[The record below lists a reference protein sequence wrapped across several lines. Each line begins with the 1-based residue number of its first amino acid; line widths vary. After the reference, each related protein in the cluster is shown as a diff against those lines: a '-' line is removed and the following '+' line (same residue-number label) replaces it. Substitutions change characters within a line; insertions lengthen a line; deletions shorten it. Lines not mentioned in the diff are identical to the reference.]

1 MHYLY
6 KKQHTGFLIPQ
17 KTLTFVLFIT
27 DFEIMKY
34 HRVLVEAI
42 VYALQ
47 QIFIENRQADKVIEY
62 VLKSNKKWGSRDRA
76 FIAENTY
83 EIVRWWRLLK
93 FVLELSSV
101 KVTDEA
107 FFWHAF
113 AAWRIIQG
121 DKLPDWQEF
130 SKISPKQ
137 ILARYEEAQT
147 VRKIKE
153 SIPDWLDQIGEE
165 ELGGQWQAELQAMN
179 KQASV
184 VLRTNTLKTTL
195 PDLKKKFKELDIETE
210 TVSNIADALVLKKR
224 ANVFSTEPFKNG
236 LFEVQDAG
244 SQLIAPF
251 LEVQAG
257 MRVIDACA
265 GAGGKTLHLA
275 TLMENK
281 GRIIAMDIEDY
292 KLQELQ
298 RRARRN
304 GIGNIETKL
313 IESKTIKR
321 LKESADRLLLDVP
334 CSGLGV
340 LRRNPD
346 AKWKLKPEFIEN
358 IKKTQ
363 TEILSNYSKMLKH
376 GGKMVYATCSIL
388 PSESELQVQ
397 KFLQQNTD
405 YQLIKEQRTSPAQDG
420 FDGFYMALIE
430 RK

>member
-1 MHYLY
+1 
-6 KKQHTGFLIPQ
+6 
-17 KTLTFVLFIT
+17 
-27 DFEIMKY
+27 MKY

-47 QIFIENRQADKVIEY
+47 QIFIENRQADKVIEF

-93 FVLELSSV
+93 FVTQLSGN
-101 KVTDEA
+101 KVSETA
-107 FFWHAF
+107 QFWQIF
-113 AAWRIIQG
+113 GAWRVLQG

-130 SKISPKQ
+130 AGLNPKT
-137 ILARYEEAQT
+137 ITARYEEAQHT
-147 VRKIKE
+147 RKIKE
-153 SIPDWLDQIGEE
+153 SVPDWIDETGEK
-165 ELGGQWQAELQAMN
+165 ELGEQWDGELQAMN
-179 KQASV
+179 HQAPV
-184 VLRTNTLKTTL
+184 VLRTNTLKTNIAQL
-195 PDLKKKFKELDIETE
+195 QKKLQESGIETE
-210 TVSNIADALVLKKR
+210 TLTDAHEALVLKKR
-224 ANVFSTEPFKNG
+224 ANVFATEAFKNG
-236 LFEVQDAG
+236 LFEVQDTG

-251 LEVQAG
+251 LDVQPG

-281 GRIIAMDIEDY
+281 GRIIAMDVEDY
-292 KLQELQ
+292 KLLELQ

-304 GIGNIETKL
+304 GIGNVETKL
-313 IESKTIKR
+313 IEAKTIKR

-346 AKWKLKPEFIEN
+346 AKWKLQPEFLEN

-363 TEILSNYSKMLKH
+363 NEIISSYSKMLKP

-388 PSESELQVQ
+388 PSESEEQVK
-397 KFLQQNTD
+397 KFLAANTGF
-405 YQLIKEQRTSPAQDG
+405 QLINEQRTSPAKDG
-420 FDGFYMALIE
+420 YDGFYMALLE

>member
-1 MHYLY
+1 
-6 KKQHTGFLIPQ
+6 
-17 KTLTFVLFIT
+17 
-27 DFEIMKY
+27 MKY

-93 FVLELSSV
+93 FVTQLSGIT
-101 KVTDEA
+101 VTEPDQ
-107 FFWHAF
+107 FWQLF
-113 AAWRIIQG
+113 AAWRVLQG

-130 SKISPKQ
+130 GHINAKQ
-137 ILARYEEAQT
+137 ISARLQEAQQI
-147 VRKIKE
+147 RKIKE
-153 SIPDWLDQIGEE
+153 SVPDWLDTLGEQ
-165 ELGGQWQAELQAMN
+165 ELGNHWNAELQAMN
-179 KQASV
+179 KQAPV
-184 VLRTNTLKTTL
+184 VLRANTLKTTVT
-195 PDLKKKFKELDIETE
+195 DLRKKLHEIGIETDTLAQVNE
-210 TVSNIADALVLKKR
+210 ALVLQKR
-224 ANVFSTEPFKNG
+224 ANVFATEAFKGG

-244 SQLIAPF
+244 SQLIAP
-251 LEVQAG
+251 LLDVQPG

-275 TLMENK
+275 TLMQNK
-281 GRIIAMDIEDY
+281 GRIIALDVEDY

-304 GIGNIETKL
+304 GIGNVETKL
-313 IESKTIKR
+313 IETKTIKR
-321 LKESADRLLLDVP
+321 LRESADRLLLDVP

-346 AKWKLKPEFIEN
+346 AKWKLKPEFLETIR
-358 IKKTQ
+358 KTQ
-363 TEILSNYSKMLKH
+363 SEIITNYSKMLKH

-388 PSESELQVQ
+388 PSESETQVQ
-397 KFLQQNTD
+397 AFLAQNPEYT
-405 YQLIKEQRTSPAQDG
+405 LLKELRTSPAQDG

-430 RK
+430 RR

>member
-1 MHYLY
+1 
-6 KKQHTGFLIPQ
+6 
-17 KTLTFVLFIT
+17 
-27 DFEIMKY
+27 MKY

-47 QIFIENRQADKVIEY
+47 QVFVENRQADKVIEY

-93 FVLELSSV
+93 FVTQLSDTTVSE
-101 KVTDEA
+101 EA
-107 FFWHAF
+107 QFWQLF
-113 AAWRIIQG
+113 AAWRILQG
-121 DKLPDWQEF
+121 DKLPVWQEF
-130 SKISPKQ
+130 AKINEKQ
-137 ILARYEEAQT
+137 ILARFEEAQPI
-147 VRKIKE
+147 RKIKE
-153 SIPDWLDQIGEE
+153 SVPDWMDSIGEQ
-165 ELGGQWQAELQAMN
+165 ELGEEWNAELQAMN
-179 KQASV
+179 KQAPV
-184 VLRTNTLKTTL
+184 VLRTNTLKTNQADLRRKFQEIGIETTTL
-195 PDLKKKFKELDIETE
+195 PD
-210 TVSNIADALVLKKR
+210 VNDALVLERR
-224 ANVFSTEPFKNG
+224 ANVFSTEAFKNG
-236 LFEVQDAG
+236 FFEVQDAG

-251 LEVQAG
+251 LEVQPG

-281 GRIIAMDIEDY
+281 GRIIAMDVEDY

-304 GIGNIETKL
+304 GIGNVETKL
-313 IESKTIKR
+313 IEAKTIKR

-346 AKWKLKPEFIEN
+346 AKWKLKPEFLEN

-363 TEILSNYSKMLKH
+363 SEIISNYSKMLKH

-388 PSESELQVQ
+388 PSESEEQVK
-397 KFLQQNTD
+397 KFLIQNPE
-405 YQLIKEQRTSPAQDG
+405 YQLIKEQRTSPATDG

>member
-1 MHYLY
+1 
-6 KKQHTGFLIPQ
+6 
-17 KTLTFVLFIT
+17 
-27 DFEIMKY
+27 MKY

-42 VYALQ
+42 VFALQ
-47 QIFIENRQADKVIEY
+47 QIFNENRQADKVIEQ

-93 FVLELSSV
+93 FVSNINCV
-101 KVTDEA
+101 KVEEEA
-107 FFWHAF
+107 LFWHLF
-113 AAWRIIQG
+113 GSWRVLQG
-121 DKLPDWQEF
+121 DKLPEWNEF
-130 SKISPKQ
+130 LKLNPKE
-137 ILARYEEAQT
+137 ILARKEEAKEIRK
-147 VRKIKE
+147 VRE
-153 SIPDWLDQIGEE
+153 SIPDWIDAIGEQ
-165 ELGGQWQAELQAMN
+165 ELGENWDAELHAMN
-179 KQASV
+179 HQANV
-184 VLRTNTLKTTL
+184 VLRTNTLKVNKL
-195 PDLKKKFKELDIETE
+195 DLKKAFREIGIDTE
-210 TVSNIADALVLKKR
+210 TLPNVADALVLPKR
-224 ANVFSTEPFKNG
+224 ANVFATEFFKKG
-236 LFEVQDAG
+236 MFEVQDAG
-244 SQLIAPF
+244 SQLIASF
-251 LEVQAG
+251 LDVKAG

-281 GRIIAMDIEDY
+281 GRVIAMDVEEY

-298 RRARRN
+298 RRAKRN

-313 IESKTIKR
+313 IEAKTIKR

-346 AKWKLKPEFIEN
+346 AKWKLKKDFLEK
-358 IKKTQ
+358 IKQTQ
-363 TEILSNYSKMLKH
+363 AEIITNYSKMLKH

-388 PSESELQVQ
+388 PSESEEQVQ
-397 KFLQQNTD
+397 KFIAQNPE
-405 YQLIKEQRTSPAQDG
+405 YQLIEEKRTSPVNDG

>member
-1 MHYLY
+1 
-6 KKQHTGFLIPQ
+6 
-17 KTLTFVLFIT
+17 
-27 DFEIMKY
+27 MKY

-47 QIFIENRQADKVIEY
+47 QVFVENRQADKVIEY

-93 FVLELSSV
+93 FVTQLSDTTVSE
-101 KVTDEA
+101 EA
-107 FFWHAF
+107 QFWQLF
-113 AAWRIIQG
+113 AAWRILQG
-121 DKLPDWQEF
+121 DKLPVWQEF
-130 SKISPKQ
+130 AKINEKQ
-137 ILARYEEAQT
+137 ILARFEEAQPI
-147 VRKIKE
+147 RKIKE
-153 SIPDWLDQIGEE
+153 SVPDWIDSIGEQ
-165 ELGGQWQAELQAMN
+165 ELGDGWNAELQAIN
-179 KQASV
+179 KQAPV
-184 VLRTNTLKTTL
+184 VLRTNTLKTNPADLRRKFQEIGIETTTL
-195 PDLKKKFKELDIETE
+195 PN
-210 TVSNIADALVLKKR
+210 VNDALVLERR
-224 ANVFSTEPFKNG
+224 ANVFSTEAFKNG
-236 LFEVQDAG
+236 FFEVQDAG

-251 LEVQAG
+251 LDVQPG

-281 GRIIAMDIEDY
+281 GRIIAMDVEDY

-304 GIGNIETKL
+304 GIGNVETKL
-313 IESKTIKR
+313 IEAKTIKR

-346 AKWKLKPEFIEN
+346 AKWKLKPEFLEN

-363 TEILSNYSKMLKH
+363 SEIISNYSKMLKH

-388 PSESELQVQ
+388 PSESEEQVK
-397 KFLQQNTD
+397 KFLIQNPE
-405 YQLIKEQRTSPAQDG
+405 YQLIKEQRTSPATDG

>member
-1 MHYLY
+1 
-6 KKQHTGFLIPQ
+6 
-17 KTLTFVLFIT
+17 
-27 DFEIMKY
+27 MKY
-34 HRVLVEAI
+34 HRVLIEAI

-47 QIFIENRQADKVIEY
+47 QIFIEGRQADKVIEY

-93 FVLELSSV
+93 FVTQVSDT
-101 KVTDEA
+101 KVEEA
-107 FFWHAF
+107 AQFWQLF
-113 AAWRIIQG
+113 GVWRILQG

-130 SKISPKQ
+130 TKVNAKQ
-137 ILARYEEAQT
+137 VLARLEEAQQI
-147 VRKIKE
+147 RKIKE
-153 SIPDWLDQIGEE
+153 SVPDWLDTIGEQ
-165 ELGGQWQAELQAMN
+165 ELGDEWNAELQAMN
-179 KQASV
+179 KQAPV
-184 VLRTNTLKTTL
+184 VLRTNTLKTSL
-195 PDLKKKFKELDIETE
+195 ADLRRKFHAIGIETD
-210 TVSNIADALVLKKR
+210 TLANVNDALVLQKR
-224 ANVFSTEPFKNG
+224 ANVFSTEAFKSG

-251 LEVQAG
+251 LEVQPG

-281 GRIIAMDIEDY
+281 GRIIAMDVEDY

-304 GIGNIETKL
+304 GIGNVEIKL
-313 IESKTIKR
+313 IEAKTIKR

-346 AKWKLKPEFIEN
+346 AKWKLKPEFLEN

-363 TEILSNYSKMLKH
+363 SEIINNYSKMLKH

-388 PSESELQVQ
+388 PSESEAQVER
-397 KFLQQNTD
+397 FLNQNPD
-405 YQLIKEQRTSPAQDG
+405 YQLIKEQRTSPATDG

>member
-1 MHYLY
+1 
-6 KKQHTGFLIPQ
+6 
-17 KTLTFVLFIT
+17 
-27 DFEIMKY
+27 MKY

-42 VYALQ
+42 VFALQ
-47 QIFIENRQADKVIEY
+47 QIFNENRQADKVIEQ

-93 FVLELSSV
+93 FVSNIKCV
-101 KVTDEA
+101 KVEEEA
-107 FFWHAF
+107 LFWHLF
-113 AAWRIIQG
+113 GSWRVLQG
-121 DKLPDWQEF
+121 DKLPEWNEF
-130 SKISPKQ
+130 LKLNPKE
-137 ILARYEEAQT
+137 ILARKEEAKEIRK
-147 VRKIKE
+147 VRE
-153 SIPDWLDQIGEE
+153 SIPDWIDAIGEQ
-165 ELGGQWQAELQAMN
+165 ELGENWDAELHAMN
-179 KQASV
+179 HQANV
-184 VLRTNTLKTTL
+184 VLRTNTLKVNKL
-195 PDLKKKFKELDIETE
+195 DLKKAFREIGIDTE
-210 TVSNIADALVLKKR
+210 TLPNVADALVLPKR
-224 ANVFSTEPFKNG
+224 ANVFATEFFKKG
-236 LFEVQDAG
+236 MFEVQDAG
-244 SQLIAPF
+244 SQLIASF
-251 LEVQAG
+251 LDVKAG

-281 GRIIAMDIEDY
+281 GRVIAMDVEEY

-298 RRARRN
+298 RRAKRN

-313 IESKTIKR
+313 IEAKTIKR

-346 AKWKLKPEFIEN
+346 AKWKLKKDFLEK
-358 IKKTQ
+358 IKQTQ
-363 TEILSNYSKMLKH
+363 AEIITNYSKMLKH

-388 PSESELQVQ
+388 PSESEEQVQ
-397 KFLQQNTD
+397 KFIAQNPE
-405 YQLIKEQRTSPAQDG
+405 YQLIEEKRTSPVNDG

>member
-1 MHYLY
+1 
-6 KKQHTGFLIPQ
+6 
-17 KTLTFVLFIT
+17 
-27 DFEIMKY
+27 MKY

-47 QIFIENRQADKVIEY
+47 QIFIENRQADKVIEF

-93 FVLELSSV
+93 FVTQLSGN
-101 KVTDEA
+101 KVSETA
-107 FFWHAF
+107 QFWQIF
-113 AAWRIIQG
+113 GAWRLLQG

-130 SKISPKQ
+130 AGLNPKT
-137 ILARYEEAQT
+137 ITARYEEAQQT
-147 VRKIKE
+147 RKIKE
-153 SIPDWLDQIGEE
+153 SVPDWIDETGEK
-165 ELGGQWQAELQAMN
+165 ELGEQWDGELQAMN
-179 KQASV
+179 HQAPV
-184 VLRTNTLKTTL
+184 VLRTNTLKTNIAQL
-195 PDLKKKFKELDIETE
+195 QKKLQESGIETE
-210 TVSNIADALVLKKR
+210 TLTDAHEALVLKKR
-224 ANVFSTEPFKNG
+224 ANVFATEAFKNG
-236 LFEVQDAG
+236 LFEVQDTG

-251 LEVQAG
+251 LDVQPG

-281 GRIIAMDIEDY
+281 GRIIAMDVEDY

-304 GIGNIETKL
+304 GIGNVETKL
-313 IESKTIKR
+313 IEAKTIKR

-346 AKWKLKPEFIEN
+346 AKWKLQPEFLEN

-363 TEILSNYSKMLKH
+363 NEIISSYSKMLKP

-388 PSESELQVQ
+388 PSESEEQVK
-397 KFLQQNTD
+397 KFLAANTGF
-405 YQLIKEQRTSPAQDG
+405 QLINEQRTSPAKDG
-420 FDGFYMALIE
+420 YDGFYMALLE

>member
-1 MHYLY
+1 
-6 KKQHTGFLIPQ
+6 
-17 KTLTFVLFIT
+17 
-27 DFEIMKY
+27 MKY

-47 QIFIENRQADKVIEY
+47 QIFIEGRQADKVIEY
-62 VLKSNKKWGSRDRA
+62 VLKSNKKWGSRDRG

-93 FVLELSSV
+93 FVTHLSDT
-101 KVTDEA
+101 KVDEA
-107 FFWHAF
+107 TQFWHLF
-113 AAWRIIQG
+113 AAWRVLQG

-130 SKISPKQ
+130 AKVNSKQ
-137 ILARYEEAQT
+137 VLARFDEAQQI
-147 VRKIKE
+147 RKVKE
-153 SIPDWLDQIGEE
+153 SIPDWLDALGEQ
-165 ELGGQWQAELQAMN
+165 ELGDEWNAELQAMN
-179 KQASV
+179 KQAPV
-184 VLRTNTLKTTL
+184 VLRTNTLKTNQSELRKKFHDIGIETDTL
-195 PDLKKKFKELDIETE
+195 P
-210 TVSNIADALVLKKR
+210 TVNDALVLQKR
-224 ANVFSTEPFKNG
+224 ANVFSTEAFKSG

-251 LEVQAG
+251 LEVQPG

-281 GRIIAMDIEDY
+281 GRIIAMDVEAY

-304 GIGNIETKL
+304 GIGNVETKL
-313 IESKTIKR
+313 IEAKTIKR

-346 AKWKLKPEFIEN
+346 AKWKLKPEFLEN
-358 IKKTQ
+358 IRKTQ
-363 TEILSNYSKMLKH
+363 NEIITNYSKMLKH

-388 PSESELQVQ
+388 PSESEAQVER
-397 KFLQQNTD
+397 FLNQNPD
-405 YQLIKEQRTSPAQDG
+405 YQLIKEQRTSPATDG